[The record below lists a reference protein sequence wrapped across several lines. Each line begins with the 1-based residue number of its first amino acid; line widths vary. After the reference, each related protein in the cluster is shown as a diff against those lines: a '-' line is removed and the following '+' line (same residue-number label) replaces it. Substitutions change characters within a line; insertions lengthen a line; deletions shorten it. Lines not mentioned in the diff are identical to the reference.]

1 MTTEKDIKEE
11 NFKISKLIN
20 EDSKTNNYVKVIKD
34 RNANANVV

>member
-20 EDSKTNNYVKVIKD
+20 ELLKKSKCKKD
-34 RNANANVV
+34 DGL

>member
-20 EDSKTNNYVKVIKD
+20 ELLKKIKGKK
-34 RNANANVV
+34 R

>member
-20 EDSKTNNYVKVIKD
+20 KLLKKIKAQK
-34 RNANANVV
+34 NTH

>member
-20 EDSKTNNYVKVIKD
+20 ELLKKIKGQK
-34 RNANANVV
+34 NTH

>member
-20 EDSKTNNYVKVIKD
+20 ELLKKIKGQK
-34 RNANANVV
+34 R

>member
-20 EDSKTNNYVKVIKD
+20 ELLKKIKVQK
-34 RNANANVV
+34 R